1 MATPTRHVPMTPMDE
16 LRSLLGVYAEGDASF
31 LVRLHQLMQ
40 QLRQQVLPE
49 LGARLLSP
57 TASPGLKRVIYGTT
71 GRYAWP
77 EWVPHLIK
85 PLLQEPDLGVFDEG
99 CAALGRLE
107 LRSAR
112 EALLRLAAQRA
123 DPDRQLI
130 LRRELATLES
140 QQPLSFYLSRLLEGE
155 GNPRLAHQGARGL
168 AALAEA
174 EDLPALLEAL
184 PGADPLASRLL
195 LRAIAELPGGEAGRA
210 LLDQFRETRRI
221 LRDYEEL
228 EALGDR
234 LAAQPR
240 AAART
245 DLVDTLDGRLSPRGA
260 GAEALDELRRALA
273 AGEAA
278 HPLRPMERLRPLAEG
293 PYETFA
299 AEALTTL
306 LEGKIARF
314 SAMVTETQ
322 ESARRGREHATALL
336 DQICEGAAHQ
346 ALTGYL
352 PREQAFQT
360 LAQAFPEAPHTE
372 GLDLA
377 FCRLIQPGDGALEWI
392 LKVPDLHR
400 RGACLDAIGAR
411 EEDAFMPFFLQAMQD
426 SIVEVGQRAIHH
438 LGKLPSSVPTVL
450 QLLESGQLDQVRTAL
465 LIFGENATPTAAEPL
480 MAFIRADARDDLIL
494 EAVEALGAIRHPGA
508 APLLLEMLHD
518 GKPARLQTA
527 LVQALAKLA
536 TPEAGLGLLQK
547 AASLKLSTVLIVA
560 LEGAL
565 APFPGFDHPFPEDQ
579 IPALE
584 QLITR
589 CCDDREGEGQRLRAI
604 LATQHLYCF
613 DQALYA
619 RLKDQF
625 SDFLFDLR
633 TKSDWD
639 RETNDRIA
647 AILKE
652 LSRRSASLGHIASKE
667 AMIRGLAQAVPPAG
681 PARIEALLAL
691 RESMQD
697 PEFIL
702 RPELAGELTT
712 LVLRELERKGQD
724 WREQA
729 RLCEIAGL
737 THQEALVEPIRELY
751 LQAQGLGLRSAAKG
765 ALTALGLDE
774 RDLNRRP
781 QIRTILLLEPSA
793 FFRKRLLTALDGRW
807 QVREAGTHAEAGDLL
822 AAQSVDLLLSEQME
836 TGTDLRPWLQAQVES
851 RRCRWV
857 LLSTASRDPA
867 PEGSEGWLMGI
878 LHKPYPPEQLLKALE
893 P

>member
-16 LRSLLGVYAEGDASF
+16 FRSLLGVYAEGDASF
-31 LVRLHQLMQ
+31 QVRLNQLMQ

-57 TASPGLKRVIYGTT
+57 TASPGLKRAIYGTT
-71 GRYAWP
+71 VRFSWP
-77 EWVPHLIK
+77 EWVPHLVK
-85 PLLQEPDLGVFDEG
+85 ALLLEPDLGVFDEG

-130 LRRELATLES
+130 LRRELAALES
-140 QQPLSFYLSRLLEGE
+140 QQPIAFYLSRLLEGD

-195 LRAIAELPGGEAGRA
+195 LRAIAELPGGEPGRA
-210 LLDQFRETRRI
+210 LLDQFQETLRI

-240 AAART
+240 TAART
-245 DLVDTLDGRLSPRGA
+245 DLVATLDARLAPR
-260 GAEALDELRRALA
+260 GAEALEDLKQALA

-293 PYETFA
+293 PFETFA

-314 SAMVTETQ
+314 SAMVTEAQ
-322 ESARRGREHATALL
+322 ESARRGRERSAGLL
-336 DQICEGAAHQ
+336 DQICEGVAHQ
-346 ALTGYL
+346 ALTGHL
-352 PREQAFQT
+352 PWDQAFQS
-360 LAQAFPEAPHTE
+360 LARAFPEAPHTD

-377 FCRLIQPGDGALEWI
+377 FCRLVQPGDGVLEWI
-392 LKVPDLHR
+392 LKVPDLRR

-426 SIVEVGQRAIHH
+426 PIVEVGQRAIHH

-450 QLLESGQLDQVRTAL
+450 QLLDSGQLDQVRTAL
-465 LIFGENATPTAAEPL
+465 RIFGENATPAAAEPL

-536 TPEAGLGLLQK
+536 TPEAGLGLLHK
-547 AASLKLSTVLIVA
+547 AASLKLSLVLIVA

-647 AILKE
+647 AVLKE

-667 AMIRGLAQAVPPAG
+667 AKIRSLAQAIPPAG

-691 RESMQD
+691 RDSMQD

-702 RPELAGELTT
+702 RPELAGELTD

-737 THQEALVEPIRELY
+737 VRQESLVEPIRELY

-765 ALTALGLDE
+765 ALAALGLDE
-774 RDLNRRP
+774 SDLNRRP
-781 QIRTILLLEPSA
+781 RIRTILLLEPSA
-793 FFRKRLLTALDGRW
+793 FFRKRLLAALDGRW
-807 QVREAGTHAEAGDLL
+807 QVREAGTHTEAGDLL
-822 AAQSVDLLLSEQME
+822 DAQPVDLLLSEQME
-836 TGTDLRPWLQAQVES
+836 TGLDLRPWLQAQVES

-867 PEGSEGWLMGI
+867 PEGSESWLMGI

>member
-1 MATPTRHVPMTPMDE
+1 MTPMDE
-16 LRSLLGVYAEGDASF
+16 FRSLLGVYAEGDASF
-31 LVRLHQLMQ
+31 QARLNQLMQ

-57 TASPGLKRVIYGTT
+57 TASPGLKRAIYGTT
-71 GRYAWP
+71 VRFSWP
-77 EWVPHLIK
+77 EWVPHLVK
-85 PLLQEPDLGVFDEG
+85 ALLLEPDLGVFDEG

-130 LRRELATLES
+130 LRRELAALES
-140 QQPLSFYLSRLLEGE
+140 QQPIAFYLSRLLEGD

-195 LRAIAELPGGEAGRA
+195 LRAIAELPGGEPGRA
-210 LLDQFRETRRI
+210 LLDLFQETLRI

-240 AAART
+240 TAART
-245 DLVDTLDGRLSPRGA
+245 DLVATLDARLAPR
-260 GAEALDELRRALA
+260 GAEALEDLKQALA

-293 PYETFA
+293 PFETFA

-314 SAMVTETQ
+314 SAMVTEAQ
-322 ESARRGREHATALL
+322 ENARRGRERSTGLL
-336 DQICEGAAHQ
+336 DQICEGVAHQ
-346 ALTGYL
+346 ALTGHL
-352 PREQAFQT
+352 PWDQAFQA
-360 LAQAFPEAPHTE
+360 LARAFPEAPHTD

-377 FCRLIQPGDGALEWI
+377 FCRLVQPGDGALEWI
-392 LKVPDLHR
+392 LKVPDLRR

-426 SIVEVGQRAIHH
+426 PIVEVGQRAIHH

-450 QLLESGQLDQVRTAL
+450 QLLDSGHLDQVRTAL
-465 LIFGENATPTAAEPL
+465 RIFGENATPAAAEPL

-536 TPEAGLGLLQK
+536 TPEAGLGLLHK
-547 AASLKLSTVLIVA
+547 AASLKLSLVLIVA

-652 LSRRSASLGHIASKE
+652 LSRRSASLCHIASKE
-667 AMIRGLAQAVPPAG
+667 AKIRSLAQAIPPAG

-691 RESMQD
+691 RDSMQD

-702 RPELAGELTT
+702 RPELAGELTD

-737 THQEALVEPIRELY
+737 VRQESLVEPIRELY

-765 ALTALGLDE
+765 ALAALGLDE
-774 RDLNRRP
+774 SDLNRRP

-793 FFRKRLLTALDGRW
+793 FFRKRLLAALDGRW
-807 QVREAGTHAEAGDLL
+807 QVREAGTHTEAGDLL
-822 AAQSVDLLLSEQME
+822 EAQPVDLLLSEQME
-836 TGTDLRPWLQAQVES
+836 TGLDLRPWLQAQVER

-867 PEGSEGWLMGI
+867 PEGSESWLMGI